1 MNWTKYQ
8 CQEPQPNT
16 KYNIEHLTDDT
27 MYEMRAAAENRAGV
41 GPWSEP
47 SEPVRTRIVGDAP
60 VLKEALK
67 DVTVVAP
74 QTAAFECAITVIWF
88 RA

>member
-1 MNWTKYQ
+1 
-8 CQEPQPNT
+8 
-16 KYNIEHLTDDT
+16 
-27 MYEMRAAAENRAGV
+27 MRAAAENRAGV

-74 QTAAFECAITVIWF
+74 QTATFECAITVSAIENKVF
-88 RA
+88 KAGVKGT